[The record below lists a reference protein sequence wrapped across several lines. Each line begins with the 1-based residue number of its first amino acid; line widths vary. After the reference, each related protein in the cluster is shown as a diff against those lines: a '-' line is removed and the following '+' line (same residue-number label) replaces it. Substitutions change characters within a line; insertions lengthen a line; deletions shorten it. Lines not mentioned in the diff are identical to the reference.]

1 MIDWKEGQMVSEWE
15 ELLERVEQGLTTTAD
30 ADLIRDLLD
39 KVAELE
45 QHFMQCEEA
54 IDG

>member
-1 MIDWKEGQMVSEWE
+1 MDDYA
-15 ELLERVEQGLTTTAD
+15 ELLERVEQGLTTVAD

-39 KVAELE
+39 KVAQLE
-45 QHFMQCEEA
+45 QHFAECQEA